1 MAQIPGH
8 QPAHHARGRGGG
20 LVRLRRCHHRPEVG
34 GHVYTARIAIPDNE
48 MTKLGELKLIA
59 GMPVDF
65 IRTSDRSV
73 MSYLAKPMTDQVARA
88 FREK

>member
-1 MAQIPGH
+1 
-8 QPAHHARGRGGG
+8 
-20 LVRLRRCHHRPEVG
+20 
-34 GHVYTARIAIPDNE
+34 